1 MTARTKTTA
10 CGGPDALSRLALS
23 RLDFNRFALNRRR
36 ALLAIAGLGVTILGG
51 GSPVSAEPSATSAA
65 EPSPQFTHAWRNLVD
80 GRPLVTGGVSLDIPR
95 LAESGNSVSL
105 KVAVDSPMTPAAHV
119 LRIHLLSERNPIA
132 TIGRFHF
139 SPRSGAAEVETSI
152 RLATTQNVH
161 AIAEMND
168 GSLRTAKAEVV
179 VLIAACLDPG

>member
-1 MTARTKTTA
+1 MTARAKTTA
-10 CGGPDALSRLALS
+10 CGGQDGLSP
-23 RLDFNRFALNRRR
+23 LDFNRRR
-36 ALLAIAGLGVTILGG
+36 ALVAIAGLGVTILDGAF
-51 GSPVSAEPSATSAA
+51 PVSALPAA
-65 EPSPQFTHAWRNLVD
+65 EPSPQFTQAWRSLVD

-161 AIAEMND
+161 AIAEMSD